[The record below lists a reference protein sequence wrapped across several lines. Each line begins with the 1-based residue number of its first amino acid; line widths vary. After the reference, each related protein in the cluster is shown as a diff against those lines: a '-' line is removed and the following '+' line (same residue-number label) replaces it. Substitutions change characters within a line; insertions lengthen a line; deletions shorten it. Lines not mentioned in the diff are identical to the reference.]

1 MKIVEWKDTSHH
13 VLPDSFGQI
22 TKNTSN
28 IHNRIQQCHNYFM
41 DCFLQK
47 NDCKKNIIT
56 TQSYLYGLG
65 YTCVHVQ

>member
-56 TQSYLYGLG
+56 T
-65 YTCVHVQ
+65 